1 MGFEL
6 WTFKKITDYWD
17 NTKENSIYHFS
28 QIIGNYSEQ
37 QKEATYREI
46 SQLLRDY
53 TKLIDDFQ
61 LARLAFYIL
70 DEIYISVNHMP
81 EYNEKV
87 VEYLQK
93 TAGTIFEQM
102 EERNVAVHYLC
113 NNKFHS
119 YHLPMFVFKHC
130 FMPARVRYI
139 CAHEVAKTLMRK
151 DGLQNHEMEAH
162 LEEYLPKARPLVEEM
177 IEICHNENVS
187 YVYLEIGGV
196 EQDFMRSMSFVHA
209 PGTMTVVRSL
219 APEVGSKCQL
229 WWAPMEA
236 EANK

>member
-81 EYNEKV
+81 EYNP
-87 VEYLQK
+87 Q
-93 TAGTIFEQM
+93 F
-102 EERNVAVHYLC
+102 
-113 NNKFHS
+113 
-119 YHLPMFVFKHC
+119 
-130 FMPARVRYI
+130 
-139 CAHEVAKTLMRK
+139 
-151 DGLQNHEMEAH
+151 
-162 LEEYLPKARPLVEEM
+162 
-177 IEICHNENVS
+177 
-187 YVYLEIGGV
+187 
-196 EQDFMRSMSFVHA
+196 
-209 PGTMTVVRSL
+209 
-219 APEVGSKCQL
+219 
-229 WWAPMEA
+229 
-236 EANK
+236 